1 MVSKGEKES
10 AENRLSG
17 KRPTSTRAFLK
28 ASGLL
33 ERAGSNERALG
44 TSGLLER
51 AGSWNERTLGESR
64 DGSLSLKVR
73 EFLRHHWSTHI
84 GDPLSLAQFQRFL
97 KSGRK
102 SVL

>member
-10 AENRLSG
+10 AENRLSS

-28 ASGLL
+28 ASGLF
-33 ERAGSNERALG
+33 
-44 TSGLLER
+44 
-51 AGSWNERTLGESR
+51 GESR

-73 EFLRHHWSTHI
+73 EDLHHHWSTHI
-84 GDPLSLAQFQRFL
+84 PGDPLSLDQCKRCL

-102 SVL
+102 SRL